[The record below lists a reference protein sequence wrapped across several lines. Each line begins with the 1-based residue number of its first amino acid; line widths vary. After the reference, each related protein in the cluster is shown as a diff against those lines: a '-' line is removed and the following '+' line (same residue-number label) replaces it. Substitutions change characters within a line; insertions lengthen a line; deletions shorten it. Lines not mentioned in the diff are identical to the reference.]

1 MPLVLQIP
9 VKTTIKQSKDTC
21 SPAPFFKF
29 ASLWWFNLLFP
40 KVLIKPFLTWLIWI
54 AAKKEHLVP
63 HPMSGDFVL
72 ILNILH
78 SSHTGKIFWNEL
90 LCCSQEWTFFVCIF
104 SQFLDS
110 KRFWNVMIHMKVM
123 NSVCNKMKIKP
134 KCPAHSKMPCD
145 PMRSQQFQICFYS
158 INLCSNTLM
167 NNWGLILR
175 MSYSF
180 ASIFYY
186 SFPS

>member
-40 KVLIKPFLTWLIWI
+40 KVLIKPFLIGLIWI

-63 HPMSGDFVL
+63 HPMSDDFVL

-78 SSHTGKIFWNEL
+78 SSHTGKMFWNEL
-90 LCCSQEWTFFVCIF
+90 LCCSQEWTFLCASSHSSYIQRDFEMSWYTWKWWIVYAI
-104 SQFLDS
+104 SWKSNL
-110 KRFWNVMIHMKVM
+110 NVLLIA
-123 NSVCNKMKIKP
+123 
-134 KCPAHSKMPCD
+134 KCHVIPWDHSNFKYV
-145 PMRSQQFQICFYS
+145 F
-158 INLCSNTLM
+158 
-167 NNWGLILR
+167 IL
-175 MSYSF
+175 
-180 ASIFYY
+180 
-186 SFPS
+186 